1 MAAEGVEH
9 MNKRYQEAFDLIKYV
24 FKIDELYD
32 DQMKLIKAF

>member
-9 MNKRYQEAFDLIKYV
+9 MNKIYQETFDLIKYV